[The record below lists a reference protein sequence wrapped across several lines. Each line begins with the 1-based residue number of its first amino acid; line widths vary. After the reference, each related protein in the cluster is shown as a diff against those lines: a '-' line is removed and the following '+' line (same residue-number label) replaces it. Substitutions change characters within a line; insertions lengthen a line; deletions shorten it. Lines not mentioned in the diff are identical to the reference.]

1 MQTKN
6 QYLTTLKGGNFMH
19 NSIDVEENT
28 ATVVNGTATVV
39 GKGKFV
45 VTISGN
51 KITLHLY

>member
-1 MQTKN
+1 
-6 QYLTTLKGGNFMH
+6 MH